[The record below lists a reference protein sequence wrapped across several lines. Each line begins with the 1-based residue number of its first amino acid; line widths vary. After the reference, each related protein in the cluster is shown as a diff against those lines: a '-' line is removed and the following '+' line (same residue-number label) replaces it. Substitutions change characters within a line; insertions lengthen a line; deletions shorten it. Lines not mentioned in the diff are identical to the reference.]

1 MKFIKVIDSYAISES
16 RYVEEFLQS
25 DNSFLVMVDDNE
37 YELLKQD
44 LQTIIDNLEDYD
56 SPYDEMM
63 ETINEYDARIIYPD
77 AELEW

>member
-1 MKFIKVIDSYAISES
+1 MKFIKVVDSYAISES
-16 RYVEEFLQS
+16 RYIQEFLES

-37 YELLKQD
+37 FELLKEE
-44 LQTIIDNLEDYD
+44 LNTIIDNLEDYD

-63 ETINEYDARIIYPD
+63 AVIAKYDARVITPD

>member
-1 MKFIKVIDSYAISES
+1 MKFIKVVDSYAISES

-25 DNSFLVMVDDNE
+25 DNSFLIMVDDNE

-63 ETINEYDARIIYPD
+63 EAINEYDARVVYPD
-77 AELEW
+77 TELEW